1 MKQAQ
6 SSHAKKINKIRE
18 EAHRV
23 LEPNSTASQHQKH
36 QAETQ
41 IRELEAYRK
50 QGEFIRAKHNDI
62 SDGSQLTRHHILKAK
77 IKHEHSLTYPLL
89 GNYRMK
95 MVFYTNH
102 KSRCKTLPRAFGLG

>member
-77 IKHEHSLTYPLL
+77 IRHEHSLTRELQDEN
-89 GNYRMK
+89 GIV
-95 MVFYTNH
+95 MVLYTNH
-102 KSRCKTLPRAFGLG
+102 KSKCKTLPRAFGLG